1 MTCEACFNLHAK
13 PLHKLRT
20 GKPITHD
27 LGISMSK
34 KLVSQTSFAIHV
46 ETRIYQNVL
55 DTGRIF
61 LIKLSCMAIYLF
73 VITQT
78 KRVETSM
85 FLTYLACKRII
96 PGNL

>member
-1 MTCEACFNLHAK
+1 MSV
-13 PLHKLRT
+13 HKLMP
-20 GKPITHD
+20 GKPIAHD

-34 KLVSQTSFAIHV
+34 KLVSQTSSAIHV
-46 ETRIYQNVL
+46 ETRIYQDVL

-61 LIKLSCMAIYLF
+61 LIKLSCMAIDLF

-96 PGNL
+96 SGNL